1 MNKSTLMII
10 LTGIIISVATFGMYV
25 NSRINKSAGTIL
37 NDRLVPVPLLSH
49 RFDYYGGTINNAIST
64 SVPVLDTF
72 LSKKGDLLK
81 VRKETQKMWD
91 DYKATYLAPE
101 EDSVVKLAD
110 AEMIEVDQ
118 IIDDIYANA
127 NNKNYADSLLKGSL
141 RQKAES
147 VADKCNF
154 LLDLQLRIGKEE
166 TEKMLSLVNIFG
178 NFMVGAIS
186 LALMLLGSII
196 YSSIRDKKDSAKVV
210 LKKKPT
216 KKPIKKV
223 ATKKR

>member
-1 MNKSTLMII
+1 
-10 LTGIIISVATFGMYV
+10 MYV

-49 RFDYYGGTINNAIST
+49 RFDYYGSTINNAIST
-64 SVPVLDTF
+64 SIPFLDTF
-72 LSKKGDLLK
+72 ILKKAELLQ

-91 DYKATYLAPE
+91 AYKATYLAPE

-118 IIDDIYANA
+118 IIDDIYANS
-127 NNKNYADSLLKGSL
+127 NNRIYADSLLNSSL
-141 RQKAES
+141 REKAES

-154 LLDLQLRIGKEE
+154 LLDLQLRVGKEE

-186 LALMLLGSII
+186 LAMMLLGSII
-196 YSSIRDKKDSAKVV
+196 YSSIRDKRDSKVV
-210 LKKKPT
+210 SKRPV
-216 KKPIKKV
+216 KKPIKKPI
-223 ATKKR
+223 KKAAAKK